1 MPDGSNN
8 SVYSAR
14 PLIRLAGQDNADLT
28 AGLLSLLVA
37 ETASGLYRCEALFG
51 NWGPMQGST
60 GFMYFDRRTLDFG
73 KAFQVKMG
81 SDTLF
86 DGRIMA
92 LEARYPEGGPPQIA
106 VLAEDRLQDLRMTRR
121 TRSFADVS
129 DSDVL
134 SSIASD
140 HGLSPQANWSGPT
153 YKVLAQVNQSD
164 LAFLRDRARANE
176 AEVWVE
182 GTTLHVAPRRS
193 RASGSPLELAMGA
206 RLREFSVTADLANQ
220 RTGVTAGGWDVAG
233 KSAIGAQADGSVISS
248 ELDNGDS
255 GPSVLSSALGERK
268 EVLAHGMP
276 LKTDEAR
283 AQAEAA
289 MRAIARRFIVGR
301 GLAQTDPKLRVGTY
315 VQLSGLGPLF
325 NGKYYVAEVRHMFD
339 TLHGSRTEFT
349 GERPGLG
356 RP

>member
-73 KAFQVKMG
+73 KAFQVKSG
-81 SDTLF
+81 
-86 DGRIMA
+86 
-92 LEARYPEGGPPQIA
+92 
-106 VLAEDRLQDLRMTRR
+106 
-121 TRSFADVS
+121 
-129 DSDVL
+129 SDVL